1 MKFAAAYVKAAMWS
15 STDAAGNPLDD
26 SRTSSDIG
34 PVTVVVMRA
43 DCERFQAE
51 NSELLSASGLTEE
64 QAGFYFWLTRNGHGA
79 GFWDQDLGEIG
90 EKQLSAAAKAF
101 GSFDLYVGD
110 DGYIHGN

>member
-1 MKFAAAYVKAAMWS
+1 MKFAAAYCAAAMRS
-15 STDAAGNPLDD
+15 STDADGNPLDD
-26 SRTSSDIG
+26 SRTFGDIG
-34 PVTVVVMRA
+34 PATVVVMRA

-90 EKQLSAAAKAF
+90 EKLFAVAKAF